1 MHERYRELCAAASIG
16 EAAPEELAE
25 LEMHLSHCGQC
36 RQLYSDFLSIA
47 AHQYSQRENL
57 DELSSEEI
65 NRLLGFD
72 GMREKFL
79 ATAAG
84 QRIPFGQAAPGRTA
98 ASRSFSQSRY
108 FPRVRLVKR
117 AAAAVA
123 VAAVIAIS
131 FQVGKQYVQFQQ
143 SSQAPPIVGTSGARD
158 DASARLTLM
167 NATLEQEIQG
177 LKADLQRTQKQ
188 LVHSKRDQPSTGTD
202 DARLLSV
209 RDFTIH
215 QLQQELADSE
225 LVANSAREELDQ
237 LRTRSADSQASFIA
251 DESRIRELSDQLAQK
266 TAALQRDHQLMQ
278 EGRDIRDLMV
288 ARNLHIVDV
297 FDTDA
302 RGKTKPAFGRIFLT
316 EGKSLVFYAYDL
328 NESKLAQAN
337 YHYRVWGAKE
347 GQDGRARSLG
357 IFYSDDKT
365 ERRWVFK
372 CDDAKILSEIDS
384 VFVTL
389 EPPGSDATHPRG
401 QRMMDAYLRGLPNHP

>member
-16 EAAPEELAE
+16 EASGEELAE
-25 LEMHLSHCGQC
+25 LESHLSHCREC
-36 RQLYSDFLSIA
+36 RQVYSDFLNIA

-57 DELSSEEI
+57 GELSGEEI
-65 NRLLGFD
+65 NRLLGSERI
-72 GMREKFL
+72 REKFL
-79 ATAAG
+79 AKAAEQG
-84 QRIPFGQAAPGRTA
+84 IPFGQAAPGRRGTP
-98 ASRSFSQSRY
+98 RY
-108 FPRVRLVKR
+108 FSKRQFFERSGLVKR
-117 AAAAVA
+117 VGATIA
-123 VAAVIAIS
+123 VAAVIALS
-131 FQVGKQYVQFQQ
+131 FQAGKKYVQFQQ
-143 SSQAPPIVGTSGARD
+143 SGEAPSSEMVTGVQD
-158 DASARLTLM
+158 DASRRLTGL
-167 NATLEQEIQG
+167 NATLEQEIQH
-177 LKADLQRTQKQ
+177 LKADLKRTQRQ
-188 LVHSKRDQPSTGTD
+188 LSRSKRDQAPPGAE
-202 DARLLSV
+202 DARLLSG

-225 LVANSAREELDQ
+225 SVAKSAREELDK
-237 LRTRSADSQASFIA
+237 LRSRSAESQASFIA
-251 DESRIRELSDQLAQK
+251 DETRIRDLSDQLAQK

-347 GQDGRARSLG
+347 GQEDRARSLG

-365 ERRWVFK
+365 QRRWVFK

-389 EPPGSDATHPRG
+389 EPPGSDVTHPRG

>member
-1 MHERYRELCAAASIG
+1 MHERYRELCASASIG

-25 LEMHLSHCGQC
+25 LEMHLSHCGEC
-36 RQLYSDFLSIA
+36 RQLYSDFLNIA

-72 GMREKFL
+72 GMHEKFL
-79 ATAAG
+79 AVAAG
-84 QRIPFGQAAPGRTA
+84 QDVRLAAPGRTS
-98 ASRSFSQSRY
+98 SRSFSQSRY
-108 FPRVRLVKR
+108 FPRARLVKC

-123 VAAVIAIS
+123 VAAVIAVS
-131 FQVGKQYVQFQQ
+131 FQIGRQYVQFQQ
-143 SSQAPPIVGTSGARD
+143 SSQDPPIIGTSGARD

-167 NATLEQEIQG
+167 NATLEQQIQG

-188 LVHSKRDQPSTGTD
+188 LAHSRRDQPSTGTD
-202 DARLLSV
+202 DARLLSA

-225 LVANSAREELDQ
+225 LVANSAREELDK
-237 LRTRSADSQASFIA
+237 LRPRSADSQASFIA
-251 DESRIRELSDQLAQK
+251 DQSRIRELSDQLAQK

-347 GQDGRARSLG
+347 GQDERARSLG

-389 EPPGSDATHPRG
+389 EPPGSDASHPRG

>member
-1 MHERYRELCAAASIG
+1 MHERYRELCASASIG

-25 LEMHLSHCGQC
+25 LEMHLSHCGEC
-36 RQLYSDFLSIA
+36 RQLYSDFLNIA

-72 GMREKFL
+72 GMHEKFL
-79 ATAAG
+79 AVAAG
-84 QRIPFGQAAPGRTA
+84 QDVRLAAPGRTS
-98 ASRSFSQSRY
+98 SRSFSQSRY
-108 FPRVRLVKR
+108 FPRARLVKC

-123 VAAVIAIS
+123 IAAAIAVS
-131 FQVGKQYVQFQQ
+131 FQIGRQYVQFQE
-143 SSQAPPIVGTSGARD
+143 SSQDPPIIGTSGARD

-167 NATLEQEIQG
+167 NATLEQQIQG

-188 LVHSKRDQPSTGTD
+188 LAHSRRDQPSTGTD
-202 DARLLSV
+202 DARLLSA

-225 LVANSAREELDQ
+225 LVANSAREELDK

-251 DESRIRELSDQLAQK
+251 DQSRIRELSDQLAQK

-347 GQDGRARSLG
+347 GQDERARSLG

-389 EPPGSDATHPRG
+389 EPPGSDASHPRG

>member
-25 LEMHLSHCGQC
+25 LEMHLSRCGQC
-36 RQLYSDFLSIA
+36 RQLYSDFLNIA

-57 DELSSEEI
+57 DELTSAEI
-65 NRLLGFD
+65 DRLLGFD
-72 GMREKFL
+72 GMREKFQ
-79 ATAAG
+79 AAAAE
-84 QRIPFGQAAPGRTA
+84 QRIPSGQAAPGGA
-98 ASRSFSQSRY
+98 AAPRSFSQNRY
-108 FPRVRLVKR
+108 FPQTHSVKR

-123 VAAVIAIS
+123 VAAVIAVS
-131 FQVGKQYVQFQQ
+131 FQVGRQYVQFQQ
-143 SSQAPPIVGTSGARD
+143 SSQPPPIVGHAGARD
-158 DASARLTLM
+158 DASARLSLM
-167 NATLEQEIQG
+167 NATLEQDIQR
-177 LKADLQRTQKQ
+177 LKADLLRTQKQ
-188 LVHSKRDQPSTGTD
+188 LAHSKRDQPSPGTN
-202 DARLLSV
+202 DARLLSA

-225 LVANSAREELDQ
+225 LVANSAREELDK

-251 DESRIRELSDQLAQK
+251 DESRIHELSDQLAQK

-347 GQDGRARSLG
+347 GQDERARSLG

>member
-1 MHERYRELCAAASIG
+1 MHERYRELCASASIG

-25 LEMHLSHCGQC
+25 LEMHLSHCGEC
-36 RQLYSDFLSIA
+36 RQLYSDFLNIA

-72 GMREKFL
+72 GMHEKFL
-79 ATAAG
+79 AVAAG
-84 QRIPFGQAAPGRTA
+84 QDVRLAAPGRTS
-98 ASRSFSQSRY
+98 SRSFSQSRY
-108 FPRVRLVKR
+108 FPRARLVKC

-123 VAAVIAIS
+123 IAAAIAVS
-131 FQVGKQYVQFQQ
+131 FQIGRQYVQFQE
-143 SSQAPPIVGTSGARD
+143 SSQDPPIIGTSGARD

-167 NATLEQEIQG
+167 NATLEQQIQG

-188 LVHSKRDQPSTGTD
+188 LAHSKRDQPSTGTD
-202 DARLLSV
+202 DARLLSA

-225 LVANSAREELDQ
+225 LVANSAREELDK

-251 DESRIRELSDQLAQK
+251 DQSRIRELSDQLAQK

-347 GQDGRARSLG
+347 GQDERARSLG

-389 EPPGSDATHPRG
+389 EPPGSDASHPRG